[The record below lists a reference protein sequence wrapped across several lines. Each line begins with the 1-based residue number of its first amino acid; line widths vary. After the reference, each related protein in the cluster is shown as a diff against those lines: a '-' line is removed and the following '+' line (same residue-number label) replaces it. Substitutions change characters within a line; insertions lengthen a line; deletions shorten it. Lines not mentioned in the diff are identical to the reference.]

1 MEKREFAVFVSALK
15 TYFPKENLL
24 PNDQAMEL
32 WFRQLQDI
40 PYQVAELALNKWV
53 ATNKWSPSIAEI
65 REQAAAIKC
74 GEKPLWSEGWQ
85 QVQKNIS
92 KYGMCTYDPDRYEE
106 CMNSF
111 DPITRRVVKRL
122 GWKELCQSD
131 IKNVMTDRANFRM
144 IFEQIADREHE
155 TKQLPVQ
162 LTDLIE
168 AVREKEKQIL
178 IGDGNG

>member
-74 GEKPLWSEGWQ
+74 GEKPLWSDGWEE
-85 QVQKNIS
+85 VLRAIKS
-92 KYGMCTYDPDRYEE
+92 YGSYRETEALQSMTET
-106 CMNSF
+106 
-111 DPITRRVVKRL
+111 TRQAVKRL
-122 GWKELCQSD
+122 GFRNICMSEN
-131 IKNVMTDRANFRM
+131 IMADRANFRM
-144 IFEQIADREHE
+144 IFEQIADREHK
-155 TKQLPVQ
+155 TQQLPVQ
-162 LTDLIE
+162 LTNLIE
-168 AVREKEKQIL
+168 AVREKEKQTL